1 MATENASERN
11 ANESMTP
18 VMKAAE
24 KADKALV
31 DTAQRYL
38 RRRGFELDL
47 RQVEKSIRDRPRS
60 AAAIAATAGFIAGG
74 GLATRP
80 GIAMIVLFARIA
92 ARETA
97 ANFVTGLMRPR
108 PH

>member
-1 MATENASERN
+1 MARENAIERN

-18 VMKAAE
+18 MMKAAE
-24 KADKALV
+24 KADRALV
-31 DTAQRYL
+31 DTAQSYL

-47 RQVEKSIRDRPRS
+47 RQVEKSIRDQPRS
-60 AAAIAATAGFIAGG
+60 SAAIAASAGFIAGG

-80 GIAMIVLFARIA
+80 GLAMMILFARIA

-97 ANFVTGLMRPR
+97 VNFATSLMRPR
-108 PH
+108 PR